1 MWQVT
6 VFIFF
11 IDTALQTGL
20 QAVQGEKTAESIKDH
35 LWTFIRQ
42 IWMYLAEDIKMV
54 KLIKFLRCEA
64 FKDLIEST
72 PTPTP
77 STQK

>member
-1 MWQVT
+1 MQANILRTRILTPTHLICLSLEILWIHKLFIKKKSATPMWQVT

-35 LWTFIRQ
+35 L
-42 IWMYLAEDIKMV
+42 
-54 KLIKFLRCEA
+54 
-64 FKDLIEST
+64 
-72 PTPTP
+72 
-77 STQK
+77 